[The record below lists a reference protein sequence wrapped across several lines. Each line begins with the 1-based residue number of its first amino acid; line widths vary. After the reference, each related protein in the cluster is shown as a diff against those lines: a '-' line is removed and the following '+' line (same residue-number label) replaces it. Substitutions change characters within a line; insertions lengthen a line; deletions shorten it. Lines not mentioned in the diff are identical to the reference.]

1 MANNFP
7 ETVSELYPSKWL
19 KRDDLAGRPVRVKI
33 EAVNIETFRQPDG
46 TSKVSAVLAFAGKFK
61 RLICNKTQCIALV
74 SATGSERFADW
85 VGHEVMLAPATS
97 QNGKPTIAIL
107 PVTERRNAQSA
118 VASPAEENADNVQRS
133 EPLPDVVAAWQKPQD
148 AYDWAI
154 SIGASENEFSAR
166 AAFAK
171 AVDAHGGRL
180 TKQNASAVYLDFYK
194 ERLARAEEK
203 KAAAQAEVA
212 NLTLDL
218 VEAMSPDVAMAQ
230 ALAPAQVEDVFA

>member
-1 MANNFP
+1 MTNNTP
-7 ETVSELYPSKWL
+7 ATVSELYPSKWL

-46 TSKVSAVLAFAGKFK
+46 TSKVSAVVTFAGKTK
-61 RLICNKTQCIALV
+61 RLICNKTQCNAFASV
-74 SATGSERFADW
+74 TGSERFADW

-180 TKQNASAVYLDFYK
+180 TKQNASAVYLAFYQ
-194 ERLARAEEK
+194 ERLKRAEEK
-203 KAAAQAEVA
+203 KAAAQEEVA

-218 VEAMSPDVAMAQ
+218 VEAMSPDA
-230 ALAPAQVEDVFA
+230 APAQASEVEDVFA

>member
-7 ETVSELYPSKWL
+7 ETVSDLYPSKWL
-19 KRDDLAGRPVRVKI
+19 KRDDLAGRSVSVKI

-46 TSKVSAVLAFAGKFK
+46 TSKVSAVLAFAGKSK
-61 RLICNKTQCIALV
+61 RLICNKTQCMALV
-74 SATGSERFADW
+74 SAIGSERFSDW
-85 VGHEVMLAPATS
+85 VGHEVMLAPATAP
-97 QNGKPTIAIL
+97 NGKPTIVVL
-107 PVTERRNAQSA
+107 PAARRSA
-118 VASPAEENADNVQRS
+118 VSNDAAQADSS
-133 EPLPDVVAAWQKPQD
+133 EPLPDVVVAWQKPQD

-154 SIGASENEFSAR
+154 AIGASENEFSAR